1 MGVTD
6 TGFPRPRWP
15 GPGGPKTFWS
25 GCRRHV
31 WAGPLPEDLRAAGAL
46 LAVPGEACA
55 LKPRQ
60 AALPTL
66 WPASRSGHVNACR
79 PLTVP
84 MQSDP
89 ICVADLVP
97 GDMGKAVQ

>member
-1 MGVTD
+1 M
-6 TGFPRPRWP
+6 
-15 GPGGPKTFWS
+15 S
-25 GCRRHV
+25 GR
-31 WAGPLPEDLRAAGAL
+31 GPLPEDLRAAGAL
-46 LAVPGEACA
+46 LAVPGDACA

-66 WPASRSGHVNACR
+66 WPASRSGPRQRMPTAHH
-79 PLTVP
+79 P